1 MANTRGFE
9 VVAELTPAAL
19 LNMLQAAWANTD
31 LFPKNVDIPP
41 GAFGGF
47 MVQGGQV
54 QLPLAGL
61 DVQPSP
67 PSALRFGFG
76 LDIQI
81 QLQDPPVP
89 SAALIAFSATASVE
103 IPLGSIPG
111 QKDVAL
117 LFGAMGP
124 ADPGS
129 VTLPGGNPVTANL
142 AAYIA
147 DFVHQ
152 MYELDGAFFPHHISQ
167 PHQSM
172 IAYTFDAD
180 FDLYDDPANPAHRIQ
195 TALVMV
201 GGAQQLEVA
210 IPIHL
215 RLSNLTKTIPIAPDL
230 HPFMGIEAQVVLTST
245 DLQLAGPVSVDLS
258 KADVTVRNLAP
269 AGPDYGDEGPN
280 YIANRTLVSSFGN
293 LDTLLATNLQSQV
306 KTLFVSKLVPLS
318 FAFPN
323 TLEIQAF
330 IATALHD
337 NLAARPPFEV
347 WPGNAAPPVAL
358 NDVAVR
364 ALPDALA
371 IAINTSPGADITL
384 LDNFVPAGRSFAIAI
399 SAARTLAM
407 IQQAIDDK
415 FPSLP
420 VVLHVDGHD
429 VRLKSL
435 HPSLTNFLHFS
446 GDVTVIDAILGSI
459 DVDAGYDVDVGLEWL
474 PPDAAGAQKLKPDV
488 HDPDIHLSTLAWILG
503 LLLGFLSGGVVGLVI
518 GIVVLEIIKHIASTI
533 GGALVTDEVS
543 GAVDGLQAWPSP
555 LGTVGDVQ
563 SVFENPIA
571 ISPDGLLIGG

>member
-9 VVAELTPAAL
+9 IVAELTPAAL
-19 LNMLQAAWANTD
+19 LNMLQAAWTNTT
-31 LFPKNVDIPP
+31 LFPKNVDIAP

-47 MVQGGQV
+47 MVRGGQV

-61 DVQPSP
+61 DVQLSP
-67 PSALRFGFG
+67 PSALRLGFG

-81 QLQDPPVP
+81 ELQNPPVP
-89 SAALIAFSATASVE
+89 SAALIAFSARASVE
-103 IPLGSIPG
+103 IPLGPIAG

-117 LFGAMGP
+117 LFGALGP
-124 ADPGS
+124 TDPAS
-129 VTLPGGNPVTANL
+129 VTLPGGNPITANL
-142 AAYIA
+142 AAYVA

-152 MYELDGAFFPHHISQ
+152 MYELDGTVFPHRIAQ
-167 PHQSM
+167 AHQSM
-172 IAYTFDAD
+172 LAYTFDAD
-180 FDLYDDPANPAHRIQ
+180 LDLYDDPANPAHRIQ

-201 GGAQQLEVA
+201 GGAQQLEVV

-215 RLSNLTKTIPIAPDL
+215 RLSNLTKTISFAPDL
-230 HPFMGIEAQVVLTST
+230 HPFMGIEAQLVLTST

-258 KADVTVRNLAP
+258 KANVVVRNLMP

-280 YIANRTLVSSFGN
+280 YIANRTIVAPFGD
-293 LDTLLATNLQSQV
+293 LDSLLATNLQNQA
-306 KTLFVSKLVPLS
+306 KTQFVSKLVPFS
-318 FAFPN
+318 FAFPS
-323 TLEIQAF
+323 TSDIQAF

-347 WPGNAAPPVAL
+347 WPGNAKPPVAL

-371 IAINTSPGADITL
+371 IAINATPGADIGL

-399 SAARTLAM
+399 SAARTLLM
-407 IQQAIDDK
+407 IEQAINDK
-415 FPSLP
+415 FPALP
-420 VVLHVDGHD
+420 VVLHVKGHD

-435 HPSLTNFLHFS
+435 TPSLSNFLHFA

-459 DVDAGYDVDVGLEWL
+459 DVDAGYDVDVGLAWL

-488 HDPDIHLSTLAWILG
+488 HEPDIHLSTLAWILG
-503 LLLGFLSGGVVGLVI
+503 LLLGFLSGGVIGLVI
-518 GIVVLEIIKHIASTI
+518 GIVVLEIVKHIASTI

-563 SVFENPIA
+563 SAFENPIA

>member
-9 VVAELTPAAL
+9 IVAELTPAAL
-19 LNMLQAAWANTD
+19 LNMLQAAWANTS

-47 MVQGGQV
+47 AVQGGQV
-54 QLPLAGL
+54 QLPASGL
-61 DVQPSP
+61 DVQMAP

-81 QLQDPPVP
+81 QPKNPQVP
-89 SAALIAFSATASVE
+89 LIAFSATASVE

-111 QKDVAL
+111 QQDVAL
-117 LFGAMGP
+117 LFGALGP
-124 ADPGS
+124 ADPAS

-142 AAYIA
+142 PSYVA
-147 DFVHQ
+147 DFVHT
-152 MYELDGAFFPHHISQ
+152 MYELDGTAFPHRISQ
-167 PHQSM
+167 THQSM
-172 IAYTFDAD
+172 LAYTFDAD

-195 TALVMV
+195 TALVTV
-201 GGAQQLEVA
+201 GGAQQLEVV

-215 RLSNLTKTIPIAPDL
+215 RLSNLTKTIALALNL
-230 HPFMGIEAQVVLTST
+230 HPFMGIEAQLVLTST

-258 KADVTVRNLAP
+258 HSNVVVRNLVP

-280 YIANRTLVSSFGN
+280 YIANRTIVAPFGD
-293 LDTLLATNLQSQV
+293 LDILLATNLQNQA
-306 KTLFVSKLVPLS
+306 KTQFVINLGPFS
-318 FAFPN
+318 FAFPG
-323 TLEIQAF
+323 TAEIQAF

-337 NLAARPPFEV
+337 NLVARPPFEV
-347 WPGNAAPPVAL
+347 WPGTAKLPVAL

-371 IAINTSPGADITL
+371 IAINASPGADIGL
-384 LDNFVPAGRSFAIAI
+384 LDNFVPAGRAFAIAI

-407 IQQAIDDK
+407 IHQAITDK
-415 FPSLP
+415 FPTLP
-420 VVLHVDGHD
+420 VVLKVDGHD

-435 HPSLTNFLHFS
+435 NPSLTSFLHFS

-474 PPDAAGAQKLKPDV
+474 PPDAAGAQKLKPDA

-503 LLLGFLSGGVVGLVI
+503 LLLGFLSGGVIGLVI

-533 GGALVTDEVS
+533 GGALVTDKVS

-555 LGTVGDVQ
+555 LGTVGNVQ
-563 SVFENPIA
+563 SAFENPIA